1 MDRDLLQGFKD
12 LFEPK
17 IWVSKVNVLLKIIM
31 GVLVVVGILLI
42 VTGFLKRNELDEFFV
57 IPIILGIVD
66 FIAAYILFIKNVGY
80 KIYFTGRDIIVSK
93 WVKEIARINMQR
105 ADIIYKKRFLYDILE
120 FYVDKNNVFSCP
132 SYWFKKNEF
141 ENLKDFLFK
150 IRKYYKSL

>member
-1 MDRDLLQGFKD
+1 MDRDLLQDFKD

-31 GVLVVVGILLI
+31 SVLVIIGILLI
-42 VTGFLKRNELDEFFV
+42 VTGFLKRSELDEFFV

-93 WVKEIARINMQR
+93 WAKEIARINMQR

>member
-1 MDRDLLQGFKD
+1 VDRDLLQDFKD

-31 GVLVVVGILLI
+31 SVLVIIGILLI
-42 VTGFLKRNELDEFFV
+42 VNGFLKRNELDEFFV

-93 WVKEIARINMQR
+93 WAKEIARINMQR

>member
-1 MDRDLLQGFKD
+1 MDRDLLQDFKD

-31 GVLVVVGILLI
+31 SVLVIIGILLI
-42 VTGFLKRNELDEFFV
+42 VNGFLKRSELDEFFV

-93 WVKEIARINMQR
+93 WAKEIARINMQR